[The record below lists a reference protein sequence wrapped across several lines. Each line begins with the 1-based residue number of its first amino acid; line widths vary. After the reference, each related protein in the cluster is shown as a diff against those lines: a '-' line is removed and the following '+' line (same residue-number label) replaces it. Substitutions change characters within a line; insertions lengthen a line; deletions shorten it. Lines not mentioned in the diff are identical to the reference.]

1 MVAVTKKIPYKE
13 LIKPLKDGEKIAI
26 FTCNTCPRMY
36 ETGGVEIMNE
46 LAAQL
51 EEDGFNVTDKI
62 VLTAACFE
70 NYIEELKPLISDS
83 WTTGIVLAC
92 DSGWGVVQSHLSNKQ
107 IVRGLITIGIQQ
119 GREPNQ

>member
-26 FTCNTCPRMY
+26 FTCNTCPRVY

-51 EEDGFNVTDKI
+51 EEDGFKVTDKI
-62 VLTAACFE
+62 VLAAACFE
-70 NYIEELKPLISDS
+70 NFIKELKLR
-83 WTTGIVLAC
+83 GIEIKDLAK
-92 DSGWGVVQSHLSNKQ
+92 N
-107 IVRGLITIGIQQ
+107 
-119 GREPNQ
+119 